1 VKGPILKP
9 KVVIS
14 TGVGLLALVVLL
26 YSTGPNPETE
36 FSGSIRRMGGPCLT
50 LDQWGLF
57 GWTTIGQT
65 ASMTQ
70 ATTGKWQLPSDDLGC
85 DDVDDSLILVRMP
98 IGSMQFVQTDLA
110 ERLLGIA
117 APQFQI
123 HEPERA
129 EQTADTSHA

>member
-98 IGSMQFVQTDLA
+98 IGSRPDA
-110 ERLLGIA
+110 YRICGIA
-117 APQFQI
+117 DD
-123 HEPERA
+123 
-129 EQTADTSHA
+129 TACLTLQLVPFESTGPGP